1 MKSILNKRVSFTVF
15 ELLPYLKSLSKKE
28 INERISEHIFKELDS
43 AEIFDVSTGFINPI
57 DITAPACTEQ
67 FDNFLVF
74 SVRTDEYSFTAGQKK
89 PFLERREQEY
99 LRNNNLN
106 HINPFAKKE
115 LNEEVHKYLKQRNL
129 PKPSFVEFFID
140 LLEDKIVIMST
151 SAKILSRV
159 IGLIEKAFMCSP
171 EVISLKK
178 KLYEKSNVVEFLK
191 EQKDYMILGEKF
203 EIIGTKGTVKTNS
216 FISAE
221 KVLELEESGLLTGAE
236 IMLKHGE
243 DDYFVYLNDSFQMKS
258 VKMPPLLISDTGL
271 KEADRMSKIMIFWKM
286 MNDLIDKHISEKS

>member
-1 MKSILNKRVSFTVF
+1 M
-15 ELLPYLKSLSKKE
+15 
-28 INERISEHIFKELDS
+28 
-43 AEIFDVSTGFINPI
+43 
-57 DITAPACTEQ
+57 
-67 FDNFLVF
+67 
-74 SVRTDEYSFTAGQKK
+74 
-89 PFLERREQEY
+89 
-99 LRNNNLN
+99 
-106 HINPFAKKE
+106 
-115 LNEEVHKYLKQRNL
+115 
-129 PKPSFVEFFID
+129 
-140 LLEDKIVIMST
+140 
-151 SAKILSRV
+151 
-159 IGLIEKAFMCSP
+159 
-171 EVISLKK
+171 
-178 KLYEKSNVVEFLK
+178 VEFLK